1 MGIFRDRGATGVTYI
16 SESVLDVVGV
26 ADDSA
31 APVGCDVNEADEA
44 EQRRL
49 ERHPAPEVLARLPPA
64 AHLLSLKY
72 FSKYGAYT
80 LYTGG

>member
-1 MGIFRDRGATGVTYI
+1 MWLMTQQ
-16 SESVLDVVGV
+16 LL
-26 ADDSA
+26 
-31 APVGCDVNEADEA
+31 CDVNEADEA

-80 LYTGG
+80 LYTGLRLYFKVK